1 MYDVCRRMWHMR
13 KNNKPVYSENLTS
26 GQTFFKEG
34 LIWSGGTDLVKNCS
48 IAYTLYAVYWIITNF
63 ENLKC

>member
-1 MYDVCRRMWHMR
+1 MR

-48 IAYTLYAVYWIITNF
+48 MAYTLYAVY
-63 ENLKC
+63 